1 MLFINIVLY
10 NTLAA
15 FTHCIVRIK
24 LKIKTIVVRIGVY
37 AAKFFRRNRDI
48 RGSWTN
54 YLYILCAVPLVR
66 HAIVEP
72 AGTPRK
78 MTSYNSGNS
87 ISARRP

>member
-15 FTHCIVRIK
+15 FIHCIVRIK

-37 AAKFFRRNRDI
+37 ATKFFRRNRDV

-54 YLYILCAVPLVR
+54 YILCGVPLVR